1 MIYEMNNL
9 LFRSYL
15 DHLMFLTMVLKNL
28 HTETANCL
36 NWPKITFSLQ

>member
-1 MIYEMNNL
+1 MIHEMNNL
-9 LFRSYL
+9 LFHSYL